1 MKHRLHIFV
10 FLTLAVL
17 LPTMSWSQDGTSD
30 RPLPK
35 VHIIATGG
43 TIAGTSNDIGYD
55 AGKVS
60 IETIL
65 QAVPELT
72 RYAELDYEQFCNIGS
87 QDMSESIWL
96 PLAKRV
102 NQVLES
108 GKYDAVLITHGT
120 DTMEET
126 AFFLNLTTHNPKPVI
141 LVGAMRPSD
150 VADADGP
157 ANLLKAVQTIV
168 KPDAV
173 GKEVMCCLGGKVYEA
188 GAAFKNDTH
197 SLEPLAETS
206 MDWYLPHNTNTG
218 FFIDNLEELPEVG
231 IVYGY
236 GSNSTVALEA
246 YVNAGY
252 KGIVFAGVGDG
263 NLNQAALNL
272 AAQAAENG
280 VMIVRSS
287 RVPYGG
293 VYTEGGEVDDEKLG
307 FIASGSLSPQ
317 KSRILLMLALTATR
331 DIGVIRSY
339 FRQGAFTYA
348 VEFPG
353 VSNARQLGGYIIGDK
368 KVRRDLLLRSGN
380 LSKASSEAVAT
391 LHDKYK
397 LALVTDFRSSME
409 RGKAPDRDVEGAT
422 NVWLPVLEKMIS
434 NEGAASVMASLH
446 LNRDNPSHTVELLH
460 RKDIQ
465 DALSATYD
473 AIVFDDDCH
482 QSYAAFLDSL
492 VALPE
497 GRAALWHCSHG
508 KDRCGWGT
516 AFVLAALG
524 ADRSLI
530 VDDFSKSNISYAQ
543 EIEELV
549 AVARS
554 EGSEDELTEY
564 IHLLRGVSVAFF
576 EKTLDA
582 IDARYGSIDNF
593 LEQELGLT
601 ADEKRILRDKFL
613 ENR

>member
-1 MKHRLHIFV
+1 MKHRIQFFA
-10 FLTLAVL
+10 FLTLVIL
-17 LPTMSWSQDGTSD
+17 FPTTMWGQEPISNE
-30 RPLPK
+30 PLPK

-43 TIAGTSNDIGYD
+43 TIAGTSTDIGYD

-72 RYAELDYEQFCNIGS
+72 QYAELDYEQFCNIGS
-87 QDMSESIWL
+87 QDMDENIWL
-96 PLAKRV
+96 SLAKRV

-126 AFFLNLTTHNPKPVI
+126 AFFLNLTIHSPKPVI

-150 VADADGP
+150 AADADGP

-168 KPDAV
+168 RPDAV

-188 GAAFKNDTH
+188 GAVFKNDTH
-197 SLEPLAETS
+197 SLDPLSETS
-206 MDWYLPHNTNTG
+206 VDWYLPHNANTG

-246 YVNAGY
+246 FVNAGY

-263 NLNQAALNL
+263 NLNQATLGL
-272 AAQAAENG
+272 AAQAAKNG

-287 RVPYGG
+287 RIPFGG

-317 KSRILLMLALTATR
+317 KFRILLMLALTATR
-331 DIGVIRSY
+331 DIDVIRSY
-339 FRQGAFTYA
+339 FREGVFTQL
-348 VEFPG
+348 VELPG
-353 VSNARQLGGYIIGDK
+353 VSNARQLGGYIIGNK
-368 KVRRDLLLRSGN
+368 KVRMDLLLRSGN
-380 LSKASSEAVAT
+380 LSKASDEAIAS
-391 LHDKYK
+391 LRDKYK
-397 LALVTDFRSSME
+397 LTLIADFRTSME
-409 RGKAPDRDVEGAT
+409 RGKAPDRDVEGVT
-422 NVWLPVLEKMIS
+422 NVWLPVLEIMIS
-434 NEGAASVMASLH
+434 REGASSVMASLH
-446 LNRDNPSHTVELLH
+446 LNKDNPSYTVGLLH

-473 AIVFDDDCH
+473 AIVFDEDHH

-497 GRAALWHCSHG
+497 GRAALWHCTHG

-530 VDDFSKSNISYAQ
+530 VDDFSKSNITYARD
-543 EIEELV
+543 IEELA
-549 AVARS
+549 AVA
-554 EGSEDELTEY
+554 G
-564 IHLLRGVSVAFF
+564 
-576 EKTLDA
+576 EKA
-582 IDARYGSIDNF
+582 WKMN
-593 LEQELGLT
+593 
-601 ADEKRILRDKFL
+601 
-613 ENR
+613 